1 MKPEEIIYYNELTGL
16 VEPFTQKNIDD
27 NDAIILGNED
37 FRDYI
42 VYPVELM
49 DLLVEEYEV
58 FAHTADPEVNIK
70 FELTHVRDYIAID
83 FGVQTAE
90 MREYD
95 RNISAHYA
103 TLVFEKKD
111 VDIKGV
117 KGKALA
123 KICNVQ
129 GYSTLYARALLALA
143 RFFFYEKNWDR
154 YVRYVR

>member
-27 NDAIILGNED
+27 NDAIILGSED
-37 FRDYI
+37 YCDYI
-42 VYPVELM
+42 VYPEELM

-58 FAHTADPEVNIK
+58 FAHTTDPEVNIK

-95 RNISAHYA
+95 RNASAHYA
-103 TLVFEKKD
+103 TLVFARKYVE
-111 VDIKGV
+111 IKGV

-129 GYSTLYARALLALA
+129 GYSTLYARALLTLA
-143 RFFFYEKNWDR
+143 RFFFYEKNWER
-154 YVRYVR
+154 YVK